1 MRSTFASIVLPA
13 ALLSVAC
20 SSPAPEPA
28 DLATASQAIQ
38 GGATTTEHPYAV
50 GMTIGFQGICS
61 GALIAPNLVLTAR
74 HCVANSPSTINCPT
88 ARFGSLTAG
97 ETGVYV
103 TTGPNIQ
110 TAMSTRNFVRS
121 SRIFVPSDTKVC
133 GNDIALVVLSSNI
146 NNVPLVEPLLNTTRL
161 ITHANLFARKY
172 TAIGYGLTNA
182 SGTPEDSG
190 IRRILQDT
198 PIGCIPGDT
207 KSFLDCNKIQGTSGI
222 ITQTELIGGDGT
234 CQGDSG
240 STAYEQTEFAAG
252 RRLSLG
258 VLSRGGAEGNNCVGA
273 VYTRTD
279 AFADL
284 ILQAA
289 SFAQQQGGYPKP
301 AWLENPD
308 RGSTTP
314 GGGGGGTV
322 TPPPNPGG
330 TIDLGGSCSGDT
342 QCKSGS
348 CLART
353 SADPFVC
360 SQACDE
366 SNACPDGFGCDQGYC
381 FEGFAPPETVVT
393 TTTTTGC
400 AIAAAPAPERRPL
413 ASFAALAALAGLVF
427 ARRRKAR

>member
-20 SSPAPEPA
+20 SSPAPEPSA
-28 DLATASQAIQ
+28 VGTAEEAIQ

-50 GMTIGFQGICS
+50 GLSIGFQGICS

-74 HCVANSPSTINCPT
+74 HCIANSPSTINCST

-103 TTGPNIQ
+103 TTGANIQ
-110 TAMSTRNFVRS
+110 TAMSQRNFVRS
-121 SRIFVPSDTKVC
+121 SRIFVPTDTKVC
-133 GNDIALVVLSSNI
+133 GNDIALVVLSQNI

-182 SGTPEDSG
+182 TGTPEDSG

-198 PIGCIPGDT
+198 PVGCIPGDT

-258 VLSRGGAEGNNCVGA
+258 VLSRGGADGNNCVGA
-273 VYTRTD
+273 VYTRAD

-314 GGGGGGTV
+314 GTGGGTV
-322 TPPPNPGG
+322 TPTPTPGG
-330 TIDLGGSCSGDT
+330 TVDLGGACAADN
-342 QCKSGS
+342 QCKSAT

-360 SQACDE
+360 TQACDE

-381 FEGFAPPETVVT
+381 FEGFVPDTIVT
-393 TTTTTGC
+393 TTTTTKGC
-400 AIAAAPAPERRPL
+400 SVAPEAPASRRSFAPL
-413 ASFAALAALAGLVF
+413 AALAALAGLVV
-427 ARRRKAR
+427 ARKRKAR